1 MEDYD
6 VRSAA
11 SILASVKEQEA
22 RFEQLTRAL
31 EEERRNV
38 TLQLERANLPP
49 NPPTSQ
55 PLAWQQVV
63 MQVNDASMLAN
74 PSPAI
79 FNNQLAK
86 PCVCPL
92 PTSLKRPSPAPSF
105 HLSKL
110 IPPSCL
116 LMGIASHHWWDSIIS
131 LFNFSVIW
139 DTCSLCLYPLSW
151 LLCNNL
157 PCGDSSLKAS
167 WWDSTSHSVFPRL
180 LLLRD
185 CLPSNP
191 ISFCPLVFDIVWW
204 CCWLDVAFRPALPSV
219 LGTLESWPGF
229 LSILADSVGAGNVR
243 CTNESA
249 VIS

>member
-38 TLQLERANLPP
+38 TLQLERANLPN

-63 MQVNDASMLAN
+63 MQVNDASPLAYPPSSSSAN
-74 PSPAI
+74 MRHHASASPPTSPKRHSPA
-79 FNNQLAK
+79 L
-86 PCVCPL
+86 
-92 PTSLKRPSPAPSF
+92 SF
-105 HLSKL
+105 HPSKL

-116 LMGIASHHWWDSIIS
+116 LAVITFHHWWDPVIS

-139 DTCSLCLYPLSW
+139 DTCSMCLYPLS
-151 LLCNNL
+151 
-157 PCGDSSLKAS
+157 
-167 WWDSTSHSVFPRL
+167 
-180 LLLRD
+180 
-185 CLPSNP
+185 
-191 ISFCPLVFDIVWW
+191 
-204 CCWLDVAFRPALPSV
+204 
-219 LGTLESWPGF
+219 
-229 LSILADSVGAGNVR
+229 
-243 CTNESA
+243 
-249 VIS
+249 